1 MQWRHGGVGP
11 DVRAR
16 QAMVFQRPVHLRRS
30 AFANLTYALGARGV
44 PRPQRRARALAALER
59 FGLGRLA
66 DRPARVLSGGEQQRL
81 ALARAWLLEPEL
93 LLLDEPTAALDPAS
107 TKAVEGA
114 IDLFAREGVTIVM
127 TTHDLGQARR
137 HADEVVFLAGGRL
150 DRAGAGGRV
159 LRPAAHAGGPRLPQ
173 GRARS
178 LTNQGSHRMTLTRRL
193 LLAAGL
199 AAALIGRPEHAPA
212 QAKFI
217 TLASTTSTE
226 QSGLFGYLLP
236 KFQEATGIEVRVVA
250 VGTGQALEMGRKG
263 DADALLVH
271 DRAGED
277 KFVAEGFGIDRR
289 DVMHNDFVIVGPKS
303 DPAGVK
309 GGKDATAA
317 LTRIAAEQG
326 ALRQPRRRQRHPS
339 DGAPALEG
347 GGRGREGRGRGLV
360 PRAGAGHGADAEHG
374 GRHER
379 LRARRPGDLGQLQ
392 EPAGPGHPG
401 RGRCRGSSTPMAASS

>member
-1 MQWRHGGVGP
+1 MLLSGLTLRVERQRRTVVIGPNGAGKSLLLRLCHGLLAPSEGRILCNGGTEGVGP
-11 DVRAR
+11 EMRAR

-30 AFANLTYALGARGV
+30 ALANLTYALGARGV
-44 PRPQRRARALAALER
+44 ARPQRRARALAALER

-107 TKAVEGA
+107 TRAVEGA
-114 IDLFAREGVTIVM
+114 IDLFASEGVTIV
-127 TTHDLGQARR
+127 HDHPRSGAGAPACGRGRVPGRRPAR
-137 HADEVVFLAGGRL
+137 
-150 DRAGAGGRV
+150 RAGAGGRV
-159 LRPAAHAGGPRLPQ
+159 LRAATHGRGPRLPR

-178 LTNQGSHRMTLTRRL
+178 LTKQGSHPMSLTRRL

-199 AAALIGRPEHAPA
+199 AAALVGRPEPAPA

-236 KFQEATGIEVRVVA
+236 KFQEASGIEVRVVA

-289 DVMHNDFVIVGPKS
+289 DVMHNDFVHRGPEER
-303 DPAGVK
+303 P
-309 GGKDATAA
+309 GGRDRAA
-317 LTRIAAEQG
+317 RM
-326 ALRQPRRRQRHPS
+326 PRRRWRRSP
-339 DGAPALEG
+339 
-347 GGRGREGRGRGLV
+347 
-360 PRAGAGHGADAEHG
+360 
-374 GRHER
+374 
-379 LRARRPGDLGQLQ
+379 RARRRS
-392 EPAGPGHPG
+392 PAAATTAAPTGWSSGSG
-401 RGRCRGSSTPMAASS
+401 RRRAWT